1 MAELADQTLPK
12 LQVRVPAV
20 VRPYGCGL
28 LAGEI
33 SVEQGAALLPRALHQ
48 RGPRFEIIR
57 FRAAGED
64 RRFDE
69 ERPL

>member
-20 VRPYGCGL
+20 VRPYGCCF

-33 SVEQGAALLPRALHQ
+33 SVEQGAALLP
-48 RGPRFEIIR
+48 
-57 FRAAGED
+57 
-64 RRFDE
+64 
-69 ERPL
+69 